1 MLTYKSGAYVTDS
14 VDTLRTGTQR
24 KGWPRT
30 GSQRGS
36 AVTGRRIGDTKP
48 RYPSPGSSSEAL
60 CQVNRYTNANNR
72 WILVSKQSKQA

>member
-1 MLTYKSGAYVTDS
+1 MLTYKGGAYVTDS

-36 AVTGRRIGDTKP
+36 AVTGFENLRGIPLG
-48 RYPSPGSSSEAL
+48 
-60 CQVNRYTNANNR
+60 NNY
-72 WILVSKQSKQA
+72 

>member
-1 MLTYKSGAYVTDS
+1 MLTYKGGAYVTDS

-36 AVTGRRIGDTKP
+36 AVTGDHI
-48 RYPSPGSSSEAL
+48 RYIEHLVVLG
-60 CQVNRYTNANNR
+60 V
-72 WILVSKQSKQA
+72 WIYRHIAYRLVS

>member
-1 MLTYKSGAYVTDS
+1 MLTYKGGADVTDS

-36 AVTGRRIGDTKP
+36 AVTGVISYVKSCPLVARSRVHWGD
-48 RYPSPGSSSEAL
+48 EASISL
-60 CQVNRYTNANNR
+60 
-72 WILVSKQSKQA
+72 

>member
-1 MLTYKSGAYVTDS
+1 MLTYKGGAYVTDS

-36 AVTGRRIGDTKP
+36 AVTG
-48 RYPSPGSSSEAL
+48 L
-60 CQVNRYTNANNR
+60 H
-72 WILVSKQSKQA
+72 WILVSE

>member
-1 MLTYKSGAYVTDS
+1 MLTYKGGAYVTHS

-36 AVTGRRIGDTKP
+36 AVTGQD
-48 RYPSPGSSSEAL
+48 SSWEELLLVARNRVHWRDEASISL
-60 CQVNRYTNANNR
+60 R
-72 WILVSKQSKQA
+72 WPVKVSQICNGFQ

>member
-1 MLTYKSGAYVTDS
+1 MLTYKGSAYVTDS

-36 AVTGRRIGDTKP
+36 AVTGLGMEELPPRRPKLGALETPSLDLHPQARLRKP
-48 RYPSPGSSSEAL
+48 YA
-60 CQVNRYTNANNR
+60 
-72 WILVSKQSKQA
+72 K

>member
-1 MLTYKSGAYVTDS
+1 MLTYKGGDYVTDS

-36 AVTGRRIGDTKP
+36 AVTG
-48 RYPSPGSSSEAL
+48 
-60 CQVNRYTNANNR
+60 
-72 WILVSKQSKQA
+72 WILPPAPARLRRMLLLR